1 MKKKIL
7 LIANSYWYIYNFRIS
22 LIKLLV
28 KKGYEIKIV
37 CPTNETKIDFLSKNK
52 IPILKW
58 NLHRRSIN
66 PIKELRSIIQLISI
80 YKTEKPDLV
89 HHFTIKACIYG
100 TIAAKFSKTYLVIN
114 AITGLGHM
122 FLGTGRKHKFMRFI
136 IKPIY
141 KNIFTAKRSK
151 VIFQNVDDQ
160 EELLNM
166 GFIKK
171 TNTKIIRGSGV
182 DINYFKPISDN
193 SNIFDDPIKILFPSR
208 LIKEKGII
216 ETIEACKILCKEGI
230 RLKLII
236 AGEIDYGNRS
246 CLSKDELQKIKDNK
260 MIIIKGFVSNMRSL
274 YADSNIVLLPSWRE
288 GLSKTLI
295 EASAMEKPIITTNVP
310 GCRDVIEH
318 GFNGLL
324 VPPKDIEALYLAIK
338 FMINNSNLAKK
349 FGKRCR
355 DRVKNNFATKKINN
369 ETLRVYQDCFKS
381 PKRFKK

>member
-7 LIANSYWYIYNFRIS
+7 LIANSYWYIYNFRRS

-37 CPTNETKIDFLSKNK
+37 CPTNETKINFLSKNK
-52 IPILKW
+52 IPILNW

-66 PIKELRSIIQLISI
+66 PIRELGSIIQLISI

-122 FLGTGRKHKFMRFI
+122 FLGAERKHKLMRFI

-141 KNIFTAKRSK
+141 KYIFTAKRSK

-160 EELLNM
+160 EKLLNM

-182 DINYFKPISDN
+182 DINFFKPISDN
-193 SNIFDDPIKILFPSR
+193 PDIFDDPIKILFPSR

-216 ETIEACKILCKEGI
+216 ETIEACKILLEEGI

-260 MIIIKGFVSNMRSL
+260 MITIKGFVSNMRSL

-338 FMINNSNLAKK
+338 FMINNSNLARK

-381 PKRFKK
+381 PKSYK